1 MPTPVLPNVKS
12 ILGPS
17 MQMGVGRQIATRR
30 AMLRLSLGG
39 TAALAWG
46 STWRAQAQQLP
57 PLDLAKILLGVPPGG
72 LGDRLAR
79 SMADKLRGVY
89 AANVIVENKPG
100 VGGQLAVTAARDS
113 AADGS
118 VLLLTI
124 SSALAIYP
132 FTYPKLPYKPLED
145 VIPVSLA
152 CYANHGLAVGPLVP
166 ASVKNIADFL
176 AWCKANPAQANY
188 GSPAAGSIAHLVMAA
203 VADIT
208 KTDVRHV
215 PYKGSGPGVIDLVG
229 GQIAAMSAPAGVFLP
244 HVQGGRLRLIGI
256 TGQTR
261 SVYAPQVATYREQG
275 FPITAREWYGLF
287 LPGKARADA
296 VQRANAAV
304 KAILSQP
311 DLVES
316 YAALGLEV
324 AYSTSQQLSDIL
336 KTDSDEWRDVIKRIG
351 FTAES

>member
-1 MPTPVLPNVKS
+1 MPTPFLPS
-12 ILGPS
+12 FPCIPGPS
-17 MQMGVGRQIATRR
+17 SPVRADRSLATRR
-30 AMLRLSLGG
+30 AALHLGIG
-39 TAALAWG
+39 SAAALAWG
-46 STWRAQAQQLP
+46 SAPRAQAQQLP

-113 AADGS
+113 PADGS

-132 FTYPKLPYKPLED
+132 FTYPKLPYKPSED
-145 VIPVSLA
+145 VTPVSLT

-176 AWCKANPAQANY
+176 AWCKANPALANY

-275 FPITAREWYGLF
+275 FPITAREWYGMF
-287 LPGKARADA
+287 LPGKARPDV
-296 VQRANAAV
+296 VQRANAAF

-311 DLVES
+311 DLVDS

-324 AYSTSQQLSDIL
+324 AYSTPQQLTDIL
-336 KTDSDEWRDVIKRIG
+336 KSDSDEWRDVIKRIG